1 MSDIEYTMLA
11 QMGGTSVKL
20 AVSTTSAP
28 TMQPVGNSFAVVTPD
43 VDVFFRR
50 GTTPVAVSD
59 GTDQLLKANIS
70 YRLYGFSQTDKLAF
84 ITASGTGNVYI
95 SPGA

>member
-11 QMGGTSVKL
+11 QTGGQSIKL

-28 TMQPVGNSFAVVTPD
+28 TTDPIGDSYAVVTPD

-50 GTTPVAVSD
+50 SATPVAVSD

-70 YRLYGFSQTDKLAF
+70 YRLYGFNQTDKLAF